1 MQKTATTFSNRY
13 NYTKHELMAL
23 VQPPGTQ
30 QSVMNQ
36 PVIATMRHSV
46 YINQSE
52 LFVAEMEKTSIG
64 NGVHQT
70 SDKES
75 LIRD

>member
-52 LFVAEMEKTSIG
+52 LFVAEMEKNFNWKWSTS
-64 NGVHQT
+64 NF
-70 SDKES
+70 
-75 LIRD
+75 